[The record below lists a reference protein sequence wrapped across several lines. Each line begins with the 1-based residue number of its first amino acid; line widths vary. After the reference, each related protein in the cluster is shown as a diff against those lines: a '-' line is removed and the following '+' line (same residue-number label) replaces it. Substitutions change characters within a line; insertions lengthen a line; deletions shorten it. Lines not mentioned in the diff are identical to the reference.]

1 MAAQHGR
8 IRTTELKN
16 LDERLKQKRKSK
28 HFHQGTFAGHLER
41 AGTATNPH
49 FLRLADLAVAFAG
62 PNGHAEFSRGD
73 LKAFLGVRDGRTV
86 DDAIDKAVSYG
97 LLAKGS
103 HQRCLQIPEVQ
114 WVTFAGGGPRDDQDD
129 RRREGCP
136 SCSKCNDPAVCHPS
150 RKRYSSVKNGSLCQQ
165 CWRAMKDSHVA
176 TTSVDDE
183 EAALLSLLNGP
194 EPEQEFT

>member
-1 MAAQHGR
+1 M
-8 IRTTELKN
+8 KN
-16 LDERLKQKRKSK
+16 LDERLKQKRKSDYY
-28 HFHQGTFAGHLER
+28 HCGQWRGHLER
-41 AGTATNPH
+41 AEIAANPG
-49 FLRLADLAVAFAG
+49 FLRLSDLAIAFAG
-62 PNGHAEFSRGD
+62 PNGHAEFARGD

-114 WVTFAGGGPRDDQDD
+114 WVTFAGGGSKDERDA

-136 SCSKCNDPAVCHPS
+136 SCTTCTDPAACHPG

-165 CWRAMKDSHVA
+165 CWRGMKGNHVP

-183 EAALLSLLNGP
+183 EASWSSLLSGP